1 MSENRLRKL
10 QEQNRRLREQLE
22 LPRIATSEASRS
34 LIAYVTHTRDY
45 LVPSVWGPPPEDR
58 WTPKR
63 SGLSC
68 SLIIR

>member
-34 LIAYVTHTRDY
+34 LITYVTQTRDT
-45 LVPSVWGPPPEDR
+45 LVPSVWGPPTEDR
-58 WTPKR
+58 WSPKR
-63 SGLSC
+63 SGMSC
-68 SLIIR
+68 CTVL

>member
-10 QEQNRRLREQLE
+10 LEQNRRLHEQLE

-34 LIAYVTHTRDY
+34 LITYVTQTRDY
-45 LVPSVWGPPPEDR
+45 LVPSVWGTPPEDR

-63 SGLSC
+63 SGLAC
-68 SLIIR
+68 CNIL